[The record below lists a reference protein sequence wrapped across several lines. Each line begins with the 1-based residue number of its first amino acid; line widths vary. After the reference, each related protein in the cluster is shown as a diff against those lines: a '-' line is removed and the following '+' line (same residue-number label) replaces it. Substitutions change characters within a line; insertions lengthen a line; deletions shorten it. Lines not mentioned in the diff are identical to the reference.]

1 MIIRVIAI
9 DPDPRDPRDDVI
21 VYQVPEKS
29 RAHELLVELLERH
42 GIEHVEI
49 ESTAT
54 RHRNKKYLEDLT

>member
-1 MIIRVIAI
+1 MIIRIIAI

-42 GIEHVEI
+42 GIEHVEM
-49 ESTAT
+49 ESTAMRRRQRT
-54 RHRNKKYLEDLT
+54 KD